1 VDEPTVDEPT
11 VDETA
16 PAILLESHLAEVGG
30 LPVFRAL
37 PQRGRR
43 MVGAWCLLD
52 RFGPINVTPQ
62 RTMTVGPH
70 PHIGLHTVT
79 WLLAGQVL
87 HSDSL
92 GTQQPIRPAQLNL
105 MTAGAG
111 VVHAEDSRGQ
121 AGGVLDGVQLWVA
134 QPEATRHDP
143 ASFAHHSV
151 LPVVDLGTA
160 LATVLIGTF
169 DAAFSPAPVDSPLV
183 GVDITGGGMVHL
195 PLDPTFEHG
204 IFVLHGAPRIA
215 GSEASP
221 NQLVYVGTGR
231 AAVALDLGDGAR
243 VLLLGGRPFDEPI
256 FMWWNFIARDR
267 SEIAMAYAD
276 WQFKGRRFAPVASTL
291 DRIEAPRPNWL
302 P

>member
-1 VDEPTVDEPT
+1 MDETVDEPA
-11 VDETA
+11 VDETG
-16 PAILLESHLAEVGG
+16 PAILESHLAEVGG
-30 LPVFRAL
+30 LPVYRAL

-43 MVGAWCLLD
+43 MVGAWCFLD
-52 RFGPINVTPQ
+52 RFGPVNVTPQ

-92 GTQQPIRPAQLNL
+92 GTRQPIRPAQLNL

-121 AGGVLDGVQLWVA
+121 AGGILDGVQLWVA

-160 LATVLIGTF
+160 RATVLIGTF
-169 DAAFSPAPVDSPLV
+169 GAALSPAPVDSPLV
-183 GVDITGGGMVHL
+183 GVDIAGGGTVHL

-204 IFVLHGAPRIA
+204 IFVLHGVPRIA
-215 GSEASP
+215 GTEASP
-221 NQLVYVGTGR
+221 NQLVYLGAGPATL
-231 AAVALDLGDGAR
+231 ALDLADGAR
-243 VLLLGGRPFDEPI
+243 VLLLGGAPFDEQI

-267 SEIAMAYAD
+267 NEIAMAYAD
-276 WQFKGRRFAPVASTL
+276 WQFKGRRFAPLASTL

>member
-1 VDEPTVDEPT
+1 MDEP
-11 VDETA
+11 A
-16 PAILLESHLAEVGG
+16 PAILQSHLAEVGG
-30 LPVFRAL
+30 LPVYRAL

-43 MVGAWCLLD
+43 MVGAWCFLD
-52 RFGPINVTPQ
+52 RFGPINVTPL
-62 RTMTVGPH
+62 RTMAVGPH
-70 PHIGLHTVT
+70 PHIGIHTVT
-79 WLLAGQVL
+79 WLLAGQVH

-111 VVHAEDSRGQ
+111 IVHAEDSRGQ

-143 ASFAHHSV
+143 PSFAHHSA

-160 LATVLIGTF
+160 RGTVLIGTF
-169 DAAFSPAPVDSPLV
+169 GASSPARVDTPLV
-183 GVDITGGGMVHL
+183 GVEIAGGGALHL

-204 IFVLHGAPRIA
+204 IFVLHGGVRIA

-221 NQLVYVGTGR
+221 NQLAYLGAGCDDIE
-231 AAVALDLGDGAR
+231 LDLADGAR
-243 VLLLGGRPFDEPI
+243 VLLLGGRPFAEDI
-256 FMWWNFIARDR
+256 LMWWNFVARDR
-267 SEIAMAYAD
+267 DEIAIAYAD
-276 WQFKGRRFAPVASTL
+276 WQFKGRRFPPVASTL